1 VYLGTYPKRGALQF
15 DAKNSGPVKPDFR
28 SRRASTKLGEGKQQ
42 RGDVF
47 FGSSS
52 LPVSA
57 NQPFSHLVHA
67 AESHTVRHD
76 HSKDTAQQSRRQV
89 PRQEGVALDFAGFIP
104 HHEA

>member
-1 VYLGTYPKRGALQF
+1 VYLGTYPKRGALQIRCKIQVLLNQIF
-15 DAKNSGPVKPDFR
+15 G
-28 SRRASTKLGEGKQQ
+28 RASTKFGVGKQ
-42 RGDVF
+42 REETF

-57 NQPFSHLVHA
+57 NQPLSHLVHA

-89 PRQEGVALDFAGFIP
+89 PRQGGMALDFAGFIP